1 MSQEN
6 KQKNYGMAIDLRKCV
21 GCMSC
26 SVSCKMENGVPFG
39 VFRSW
44 VNMTEKG
51 DFPTVKRY
59 YQPRLCNHCE
69 NAPCVE
75 VCPVKASYKREDGLV
90 LIDKKKCI
98 GCGYCVASCPY
109 NARYMSKAQKVADKC
124 TFCDHRVDN
133 GGEPTCVKNCMGK
146 ARIFGDLNDPNS
158 MISQLV
164 SRNAV
169 QVIKPEKGTKPQ
181 VFYIAADFNHQPK

>member
-1 MSQEN
+1 MPQDS
-6 KQKNYGMAIDLRKCV
+6 KQKKYGMAIDVRKCV

-26 SVSCKMENGVPFG
+26 SVSCKMENGVSFG

-75 VCPVKASYKREDGLV
+75 VCPVKASYKREDGIVLV
-90 LIDKKKCI
+90 DKQKCI

-109 NARYMSKAQKVADKC
+109 NARYMSKTQKVADKC

-133 GGEPTCVKNCMGK
+133 GGEPACVKNCMGK

-158 MISQLV
+158 KISQLI

-181 VFYIAADFNHQPK
+181 VFYISADFNQQPK

>member
-1 MSQEN
+1 MPEAS
-6 KQKNYGMAIDLRKCV
+6 KQKKYGMVIDVRKCV

-26 SVSCKMENGVPFG
+26 SVSCKMENGVSFG

-75 VCPVKASYKREDGLV
+75 VCPVKASYKREDGMV
-90 LIDKKKCI
+90 LLDKKKCI

-109 NARYMSKAQKVADKC
+109 NARYMSKTQKVADKC

-133 GGEPTCVKNCMGK
+133 GGEPACVKNCMGK
-146 ARIFGDLNDPNS
+146 ARFFGDLNDPNS
-158 MISQLV
+158 KIAQLV
-164 SRNAV
+164 SNNPV
-169 QVIKPEKGTKPQ
+169 QVIKPGQGTKPQ
-181 VFYIAADFNHQPK
+181 VFYIAADLNQQPK